1 MKMVQI
7 MDDILIDG
15 LQNYLLDL
23 LGPERDSVLVEM
35 ETYAQKQDF
44 PIIGPLVGQV
54 LTQYAQLIDA
64 KRILELGS
72 GFGYSAIFF
81 AKAAPEA
88 EVICTD
94 ISEENKN
101 LSISYFKRLDISNIK
116 FIVGNSL
123 EVINK
128 LQGEFDI
135 IFNDVDKEQY
145 PEAFKLAVPRLRKGG
160 ILITDNSLWYGWVL
174 ESTPQRESTK
184 GVKEYN
190 QLAFS
195 DPRVLSTM
203 IPIRDG
209 LCVSIKL

>member
-1 MKMVQI
+1 

-15 LQNYLLDL
+15 LHDYLLDL
-23 LGPERDSVLVEM
+23 LGAERDSVLVEM
-35 ETYAQKQDF
+35 ENYAKEQDF

-54 LTQYAQLIDA
+54 LSQYTQLIDA

-72 GFGYSAIFF
+72 GFGYSAIYF

-88 EVICTD
+88 EIICTD

-101 LSISYFKRLDISNIK
+101 SSISYFKRLAISNIK
-116 FIVGNSL
+116 FIVGDSL
-123 EVINK
+123 EIINK

-160 ILITDNSLWYGWVL
+160 ILITDNALWYGRVL
-174 ESTPQRESTK
+174 ESNSRRESTK

-190 QLAFS
+190 ELAFS

-209 LCVSIKL
+209 ICVSIKL

>member
-1 MKMVQI
+1 

-15 LQNYLLDL
+15 LHDYLLDL
-23 LGPERDSVLVEM
+23 LGAERDNVLVEM
-35 ETYAQKQDF
+35 ENYAKEQDF

-54 LTQYAQLIDA
+54 LSQYTQLIEA

-72 GFGYSAIFF
+72 GFGYSAIYF

-88 EVICTD
+88 EIICTD
-94 ISEENKN
+94 VSEENKN
-101 LSISYFKRLDISNIK
+101 LSISYFKRLAISNIK
-116 FIVGNSL
+116 FIVGDSL
-123 EVINK
+123 EIINK

-135 IFNDVDKEQY
+135 IFNDVDKEEY
-145 PEAFKLAVPRLRKGG
+145 PEAFKISVPRLGKGG
-160 ILITDNSLWYGWVL
+160 ILITDNALWYGRVL
-174 ESTPQRESTK
+174 ESNSQRESTK

-190 QLAFS
+190 RLAFS

-209 LCVSIKL
+209 ICISIKL

>member
-1 MKMVQI
+1 
-7 MDDILIDG
+7 MDDILTDG
-15 LQNYLLDL
+15 LHNYLLDL
-23 LGPERDSVLVEM
+23 LGAERDNVLVEM
-35 ETYAQKQDF
+35 ENYAREQDF

-54 LTQYAQLIDA
+54 LSQYTHLIDA

-72 GFGYSAIFF
+72 GFGYSAIHF

-94 ISEENKN
+94 VSEENKN
-101 LSISYFKRLDISNIK
+101 LSISYFKRLAISNIK
-116 FIVGNSL
+116 FIVGDSFEIL
-123 EVINK
+123 NK
-128 LQGEFDI
+128 LQGVFDI

-145 PEAFKLAVPRLRKGG
+145 PEAFKLSVPRLRKGG
-160 ILITDNSLWYGWVL
+160 ILITDNALWYGRVL
-174 ESTPQRESTK
+174 ESNPQRKSTK

-209 LCVSIKL
+209 ICVSIKL